1 MDKMFTGTGVAVVTP
16 FHKYSTVDFNSL
28 DKVLNHIIDGG
39 VEFVLAL
46 GTTSEAPTLSKDEK
60 TAVVNFFTETVDGRV
75 PIMLGI
81 GGNNTQEV
89 INTIK
94 TTSFDGIDALL
105 TVAPYYNKPGQK
117 GLYYHFK
124 SIASACPVP
133 VYLYNVPS
141 RTNCNIM
148 AETTLK
154 LAEEVENIAGI
165 KEASG
170 DFSQIMEIIRHKPAD
185 FKVLSGDDALTL
197 PLLSIGVEGVIS
209 VVANAYPREFSEMVR
224 LGLKGKFKKAASL
237 HYQLL
242 EIIEYLFKDG
252 SPGGVKAVL
261 EMLGLCENNL
271 RLPLVKVNKGIQN
284 HLQMLVQQH
293 AGILQK

>member
-1 MDKMFTGTGVAVVTP
+1 MDSSFKGTGVAVVTP
-16 FHKYSTVDFNSL
+16 FHKYGTIDFNSL
-28 DKVLNHIIDGG
+28 EKVLNHIIDGG

-60 TAVVNFFTETVDGRV
+60 KAVVNYFIETVDNRV

-94 TTSFDGIDALL
+94 TTSFEGIGALL

-117 GLYYHFK
+117 GLYSHFK
-124 SIASACPVP
+124 SIASASPVP

-141 RTNCNIM
+141 RTNCNIE

-154 LAEEVENIAGI
+154 LAEEIENIVGV

-170 DFSQIMEIIRHKPAD
+170 DLMQIMNIVRNKPD
-185 FKVLSGDDALTL
+185 GFSVLSGDDAITL
-197 PLLSIGVEGVIS
+197 PMLSIGVEGVIS
-209 VVANAYPREFSEMVR
+209 VVANAYPKQFSDMVR
-224 LGLKGKFKKAASL
+224 MGLKGKFDEAARL
-237 HYQLL
+237 HYDLL
-242 EIIEYLFKDG
+242 EIIDYLFKDG
-252 SPGGVKAVL
+252 SPGGIKAVL
-261 EMLGLCENNL
+261 EMMDLCVNNL
-271 RLPLVKVNKGIQN
+271 RLPLVKVNKRIYN
-284 HLQMLVQQH
+284 HLQSLVEKH
-293 AGILQK
+293 KDIS